1 MSLGAS
7 LQWMLQSLFG
17 LAQVV
22 FFDEF
27 KKDHR
32 VDLSVAFP
40 VVFSLA
46 ALFVR
51 VYAAWKRIDCLF
63 GSLKISHKKWHT
75 TVFNFWCFPELC
87 GPADSLLTKVL
98 NNAVFE
104 RNVADAWAS
113 FVAVGLTG
121 LIVVISTQLP
131 TNAWSSGYTLM

>member
-1 MSLGAS
+1 
-7 LQWMLQSLFG
+7 MLQSLFG

-51 VYAAWKRIDCLF
+51 VYAA
-63 GSLKISHKKWHT
+63 
-75 TVFNFWCFPELC
+75 
-87 GPADSLLTKVL
+87 
-98 NNAVFE
+98 
-104 RNVADAWAS
+104 
-113 FVAVGLTG
+113 
-121 LIVVISTQLP
+121 
-131 TNAWSSGYTLM
+131 